1 MTESEI
7 QKLVSDQRAY
17 FRTGTTLSL
26 SFRRERLE
34 LLARLLRTR
43 EGEYAGALRTD
54 LGKSPSESYLCEIGM
69 ARSEVSYLLRN
80 LAKLS
85 CPRRARTP
93 LAQFPARSFLQ
104 PMPLG
109 NTLILSPWN
118 YPLLLTVGPLAAAI
132 AAGDT
137 VILKPSAYSPH
148 TSALLARLIG
158 ENFDPRHIGVVT
170 GGREENAALLDQ
182 KFDFVFFTGSQNVG
196 REVLRRCAE
205 HLTPAVLELGGKSP
219 CIVDRDA
226 DIPLA
231 ARRIV
236 FGKFLNCGQT
246 CVAPDYVLCQK
257 DVESDFLRE
266 VQKQIRIQFGEE
278 PLKNPDYGNIISRK
292 HFDRLLGLLDPA
304 KTLCGGETEPERLR
318 IAPTV
323 LTGVTAEDPVMGQ
336 EIFGPILPVLTCDRF
351 ADVTAALKQAKE
363 PLALY
368 LFSGDRDHIRTVTR
382 EIPSGGVCL
391 NDVIVHLATEYLPFG
406 GVGQSGMG
414 AYHGK
419 TGFDTFSHLKPVLDR
434 KLWPDL
440 PMRYQPY
447 TKKKDKA
454 VRQFLK

>member
-7 QKLVSDQRAY
+7 GKLVSSQRDY
-17 FRTGTTLSL
+17 FRTGATLPVP
-26 SFRRERLE
+26 FRQEKLA
-34 LLARLLRTR
+34 LLARLLQTR
-43 EGEYAGALRTD
+43 ETEISAALRED

-69 ARSEVSYLLRN
+69 ALSEISYLQRN
-80 LAKLS
+80 LGKLS
-85 CPRRARTP
+85 RPRRAKTP
-93 LAQFPARSFLQ
+93 LAQFPARSYLQ

-132 AAGDT
+132 AAGNT
-137 VILKPSAYSPH
+137 AILKPSAYSPR
-148 TSALLARLIG
+148 TSSLLAKLLG
-158 ENFDPRHIGVVT
+158 ESFDPKYIGVVT

-196 REVLRRCAE
+196 QEVLRRCAE

-219 CIVDRDA
+219 CIVDCDA

-246 CVAPDYVLCQK
+246 CVAPDYVLCHRS
-257 DVESDFLRE
+257 VEAEFLRE
-266 VQKQIRIQFGEE
+266 VQKQIRIQFGEA
-278 PLKNPDYGNIISRK
+278 PLQNPDYGNIISRK
-292 HFDRLLGLLDPA
+292 HFDRLLGLLDGA
-304 KTLCGGETEPERLR
+304 KILCGGETEPERLR

-336 EIFGPILPVLTCDRF
+336 EIFGPILPVLCFDRF
-351 ADVTAALKQAKE
+351 EDVTDGLKRAKE

-368 LFSGDRDHIRTVTR
+368 LFSGNPAHIRTVTR

-419 TGFDTFSHLKPVLDR
+419 TGFDAFSHLKPVLDR
-434 KLWPDL
+434 KTWLDL

-447 TKKKDKA
+447 TKEKDRA
-454 VRQFLK
+454 VRKFLK

>member
-7 QKLVSDQRAY
+7 RKLVASQRDY
-17 FRTGTTLSL
+17 FRTGETLSI
-26 SFRRERLE
+26 SFRQEKLS
-34 LLARLLRTR
+34 LLSWLLRTR
-43 EGEYAGALRTD
+43 ETEISDALRAD

-69 ARSEVSYLLRN
+69 ALSEISYLQRN
-80 LAKLS
+80 LGKLS
-85 CPRRARTP
+85 RPRRVKTP
-93 LAQFPARSFLQ
+93 LAQFPARSYLQ

-132 AAGDT
+132 AAGNT
-137 VILKPSAYSPH
+137 AILKPSAYSPR
-148 TSALLARLIG
+148 TSSLLAELLG
-158 ENFDPRHIGVVT
+158 ENFAPQYIGVVT

-182 KFDFVFFTGSQNVG
+182 KFDLVFFTGSQNVG

-219 CIVDRDA
+219 CIVDQDA

-246 CVAPDYVLCQK
+246 CVAPDYVLCHRS
-257 DVESDFLRE
+257 VEAEFLRE
-266 VQKQIRIQFGEE
+266 VQKQIHIQFGEA
-278 PLKNPDYGNIISRK
+278 PLQNPDYGNIISRK
-292 HFDRLLGLLDPA
+292 HFDRLLGLLDGA
-304 KTLCGGETEPERLR
+304 KILCGGETEPERLR

-323 LTGVTAEDPVMGQ
+323 LTGVTAEGPVMGQ
-336 EIFGPILPVLTCDRF
+336 EIFGPILPVLCFDRF
-351 ADVTAALKQAKE
+351 EDVTDGLKRAKE

-368 LFSGDRDHIRTVTR
+368 LFSGSPAHIRTVTR

-434 KLWPDL
+434 KIWLDL

-447 TKKKDKA
+447 TGQKEKA
-454 VRQFLK
+454 VRKFLK